1 MNGDKHYNLTVTDD
15 NGKSL
20 TTTNVSTKHPDEIVR
35 LMTLAGLAQA
45 QATQPQPQAE
55 PESDCGCGGT
65 VEIVDSVEEAEYEPT
80 GPQDL
85 DLDDFSKKTA
95 DSISRQKKFV
105 QPSRGDNPLMY
116 SSDEDDIYESL
127 LAEFSKLEEAKNAY
141 AVGMAAAKKEAGDE
155 PPLKKSTIK
164 KAHKIAKAVQKNES
178 AQKKSEKIDEA
189 RKVSKISQIVNAYNS
204 NVERKNWVD
213 YNPPGLGSWT
223 RGDGSRYR
231 DPGKIVSYWGDSET
245 RSNVSS
251 FLDWLKNYPKTKNIG
266 GVKDWY
272 GSSKPREA
280 YVLNG
285 VLFTVSDNGRVEYGS
300 TSRLRNTG
308 VWSKSKPTNEESQL
322 DELSPETMTNYIDKA
337 SDARGHRNLP
347 LNKVD
352 NRYAGVARASNKL
365 DRVSRGLKKGDFVT
379 NNGKLYRVFGFT
391 GSMVDVGE
399 YLGPDSYGGTK
410 QFHITKV
417 QKAEAPMNEAPLLGP
432 RDAIH
437 RAAGA
442 EQSDR
447 EYIEQRQFKDKW
459 KKENPGKTW
468 PGYDKAG
475 FKSRYYKT
483 ESTQKKTLK

>member
-35 LMTLAGLAQA
+35 LMTLAGLAQV
-45 QATQPQPQAE
+45 QAVPVQPE
-55 PESDCGCGGT
+55 PESDCGCGGS
-65 VEIVDSVEEAEYEPT
+65 VEMVDSVEEAEYEPT
-80 GPQDL
+80 GPQEF

-95 DSISRQKKFV
+95 DSISRQKKRI
-105 QPSRGDNPLMY
+105 QPSRGDNPLSY
-116 SSDEDDIYESL
+116 SIDENDIFESL
-127 LAEFSKLEEAKNAY
+127 MDEFNKLEEAKNAY
-141 AVGMAAAKKEAGDE
+141 AIGMAAAEKQTGDK

-178 AQKKSEKIDEA
+178 AQKKSEKLDED
-189 RKVSKISQIVNAYNS
+189 RKVSKISQIVNAYNAT
-204 NVERKNWVD
+204 VERKNWID
-213 YNPPGLGSWT
+213 NSSPGLRSWT

-231 DPGKIVSYWGDSET
+231 DPGKIVSYWGDSAT
-245 RSNVSS
+245 RNNVDS
-251 FLDWLKNYPKTKNIG
+251 FLDWLRNHPKTKNIG

-280 YVLNG
+280 YVLNS

-300 TSRLRNTG
+300 TSRLRNTS
-308 VWSKSKPTNEESQL
+308 VWSKSNPTNEDTQL

-337 SDARGHRNLP
+337 SDARGHRKLP

-352 NRYAGVARASNKL
+352 NRYAGVHRASTKL
-365 DRVSRGLKKGDFVT
+365 DRISRGLKKGDFVT
-379 NNGKLYRVFGFT
+379 YNGKLYRIFGFT

-399 YLGPDSYGGTK
+399 YYGDDSYGGTK
-410 QFHITKV
+410 KIHQTYVK
-417 QKAEAPMNEAPLLGP
+417 KAEPPKTEMTEGPLLGP
-432 RDAIH
+432 KGDIH
-437 RAAGA
+437 RAASA

-459 KKENPGKTW
+459 KKENPNKPW

-475 FKSRYYKT
+475 FKSSYYKR
-483 ESTQKKTLK
+483 

>member
-95 DSISRQKKFV
+95 DSISRQKKFI

-189 RKVSKISQIVNAYNS
+189 
-204 NVERKNWVD
+204 
-213 YNPPGLGSWT
+213 
-223 RGDGSRYR
+223 
-231 DPGKIVSYWGDSET
+231 
-245 RSNVSS
+245 
-251 FLDWLKNYPKTKNIG
+251 
-266 GVKDWY
+266 
-272 GSSKPREA
+272 
-280 YVLNG
+280 
-285 VLFTVSDNGRVEYGS
+285 
-300 TSRLRNTG
+300 
-308 VWSKSKPTNEESQL
+308 QL

-365 DRVSRGLKKGDFVT
+365 DRISRGL
-379 NNGKLYRVFGFT
+379 R
-391 GSMVDVGE
+391 
-399 YLGPDSYGGTK
+399 
-410 QFHITKV
+410 
-417 QKAEAPMNEAPLLGP
+417 KAIL
-432 RDAIH
+432 
-437 RAAGA
+437 
-442 EQSDR
+442 
-447 EYIEQRQFKDKW
+447 
-459 KKENPGKTW
+459 
-468 PGYDKAG
+468 
-475 FKSRYYKT
+475 
-483 ESTQKKTLK
+483 